1 MAGSGAGG
9 SVPFASLRVWRG
21 WICKHFNLQVC
32 SLCILGESGE
42 LLGRVC
48 SDDGYV
54 YAVYIDDAIY
64 DDCGEDA
71 TVDGRVLAALLKP
84 RLVMWT
90 VERAGANWA
99 AVGARPVTEGC
110 TSHLAIPSPHLSLLR
125 VRVGTCREVCIW
137 EQYLLYNHTQ

>member
-1 MAGSGAGG
+1 
-9 SVPFASLRVWRG
+9 
-21 WICKHFNLQVC
+21 VC

-42 LLGRVC
+42 LLRRDC
-48 SDDGYV
+48 SDDGYG

-64 DDCGEDA
+64 DECGEGA
-71 TVDGRVLAALLKP
+71 NVDGRVLAALLKP

-125 VRVGTCREVCIW
+125 VRVRTCREVCIW